1 MDDRHLI
8 YITKLW
14 KGTML
19 CNLYSLKKKCTLSVE
34 HQLVHKIFEYPL
46 QGPLLSTTSRQWNLH
61 AKSWKVKERKNT
73 YLLKHKLNV
82 ESECEHSSYSSL
94 LFIGWGASQVQF
106 FYFCNEPIWLAHHSK
121 KNETMKTPQNRRFYF
136 EI

>member
-1 MDDRHLI
+1 MDDHHLM

-19 CNLYSLKKKCTLSVE
+19 CNLYSLKKKCALSVE

-61 AKSWKVKERKNT
+61 AKSWKVKERKNA
-73 YLLKHKLNV
+73 YLPKRQVKCGKGVLTII
-82 ESECEHSSYSSL
+82 EC
-94 LFIGWGASQVQF
+94 
-106 FYFCNEPIWLAHHSK
+106 
-121 KNETMKTPQNRRFYF
+121 
-136 EI
+136 